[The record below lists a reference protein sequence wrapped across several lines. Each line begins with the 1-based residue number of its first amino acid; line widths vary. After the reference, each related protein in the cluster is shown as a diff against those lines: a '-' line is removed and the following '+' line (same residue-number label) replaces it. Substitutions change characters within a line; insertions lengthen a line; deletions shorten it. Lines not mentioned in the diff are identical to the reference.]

1 MFKVLEEMKM
11 EENWKHATPTSTY
24 THTTTHMKFY
34 FMNNFFICFCDYDQE
49 APLVKG
55 LPPSWVYRS
64 RTPPSA
70 ILLCRSL
77 NVRGW
82 PLVWPGNDDVSVLIC
97 YEVSFATLPMTLQNY
112 PNTFSSKVD
121 KKETNNK
128 CNSFIIR
135 LKFRYLIILS
145 FLIKL

>member
-11 EENWKHATPTSTY
+11 EENWKHATPTSTH
-24 THTTTHMKFY
+24 THTW
-34 FMNNFFICFCDYDQE
+34 NSILWISSSSVFFFDYDQE
-49 APLVKG
+49 APMVKG

-64 RTPPSA
+64 RTPPSV

-97 YEVSFATLPMTLQNY
+97 YEVSFVTLPMTLQNY
-112 PNTFSSKVD
+112 PSTLSSKVE

-128 CNSFIIR
+128 SNSFIIR